1 MVEAKQNNSG
11 VRAKNMING
20 GRSCTFGVHLSSGC
34 TAGNSAWFKGSF
46 PVVSSSYA
54 LDHIMGGLWG
64 YEHASQKRDKL
75 LCSMQGSSVERR
87 VHTTSRARGHI
98 QENTTRLCY
107 PTTKQMIILCSHT
120 TDPESGVALK
130 SPVRINGVLPAKRC
144 DASAKSHRKW
154 VRLHADPYRR
164 LQESKSNRFSQ
175 SKAKIKDCIKILF

>member
-1 MVEAKQNNSG
+1 MSICRPGARRGTRRGS
-11 VRAKNMING
+11 RAA
-20 GRSCTFGVHLSSGC
+20 SPSSA
-34 TAGNSAWFKGSF
+34 AGMPWIISWVDCGFMSMRLKTR
-46 PVVSSSYA
+46 P
-54 LDHIMGGLWG
+54 
-64 YEHASQKRDKL
+64 
-75 LCSMQGSSVERR
+75 MQGSSVERR